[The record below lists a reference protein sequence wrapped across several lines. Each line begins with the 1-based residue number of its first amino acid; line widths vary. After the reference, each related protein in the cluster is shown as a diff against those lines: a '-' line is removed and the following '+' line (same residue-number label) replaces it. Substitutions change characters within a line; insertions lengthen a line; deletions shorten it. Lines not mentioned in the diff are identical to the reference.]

1 MGGFYGER
9 KLWAK
14 TISKK
19 HFHNLVAVPPG
30 PKRRLNLSRPPATYQ
45 APTYLNLSRVALL
58 IPYSTNPV
66 FRVFDSGSDIEN
78 GANRYA

>member
-9 KLWAK
+9 KLLAK

-30 PKRRLNLSRPPATYQ
+30 PKRRLTLSRPPSPYEP
-45 APTYLNLSRVALL
+45 PTCLNLSQVSLL
-58 IPYSTNPV
+58 MPYSTNPIFCV
-66 FRVFDSGSDIEN
+66 LDS
-78 GANRYA
+78 R